1 MTSRAGTD
9 WESSSS
15 PIFSQDLE
23 TVISIGQAGDSLQLL
38 RRRVSTSETEEQVS
52 VVLTK
57 GHLRPSRLVAWDEPG
72 RSM

>member
-1 MTSRAGTD
+1 MTSRAPAD

-23 TVISIGQAGDSLQLL
+23 TVISIGQAGDSLQVL
-38 RRRVSTSETEEQVS
+38 RRRVSTSETEEQVA

-57 GHLRPSRLVAWDEPG
+57 GHLRPSRLVAWDE
-72 RSM
+72 SSKNM